1 MSYLTIKNERKHRRQ
16 ARIITFVVTALVLS
30 AAAHGMGATEELVDL
45 FNQLMSNQS
54 AGEAVASL
62 I

>member
-16 ARIITFVVTALVLS
+16 ARIITFVVTTLVLG
-30 AAAHGMGATEELVDL
+30 AAAHGMGATEEIVEMFQHLLGTQPVD
-45 FNQLMSNQS
+45 
-54 AGEAVASL
+54 ETVASL

>member
-16 ARIITFVVTALVLS
+16 ARIITFVVTTLVLG
-30 AAAHGMGATEELVDL
+30 AAAHGMGATEELVEL
-45 FNQLMSNQS
+45 FQQFMGTQP
-54 AGEAVASL
+54 AGGAVASL